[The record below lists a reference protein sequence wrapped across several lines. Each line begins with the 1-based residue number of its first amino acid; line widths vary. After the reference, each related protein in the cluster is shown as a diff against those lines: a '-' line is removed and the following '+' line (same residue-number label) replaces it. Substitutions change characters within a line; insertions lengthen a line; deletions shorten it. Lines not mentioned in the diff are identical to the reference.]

1 MPTRLD
7 RSQAGSAVVEFALV
21 LPLVLVVA
29 LSLVQVGLL
38 VRDRLMIE
46 AAARAG
52 ARAAALEADEDA
64 VRAAAL
70 AAAPDLDATLAGV
83 EIARQ
88 GTQGDPVTVSVSY
101 DEVVHVPLIGWLFG
115 SSIRL
120 DATAT
125 DRQEFG

>member
-1 MPTRLD
+1 MPTRPD
-7 RSQAGSAVVEFALV
+7 PRQAGSAVVEFALV
-21 LPLVLVVA
+21 LPLVLLLA

-38 VRDRLMIE
+38 VRDRLLIE

-52 ARAAALEADEDA
+52 ARAAAVEADEVA

-70 AAAPDLDATLAGV
+70 AAAPDLDPTLVAL

-88 GTQGDPVTVSVSY
+88 GTQGDPVAVSVSY
-101 DEVVHVPLIGWLFG
+101 DEVVRVPMIGWLFG

-125 DRQEFG
+125 DRQEFA